1 MHFAIL
7 QTFQASLET
16 SVRELATKQLSLAQS
31 FSENQKYTFSDSSTF
46 MALDNITKSQ
56 TLMQD
61 FINAQQAFMSSTV
74 QATKTFYHD
83 QFAKNQASL
92 KDIGLPSADQVLER
106 VQAAVKKATTP
117 AKNTHAK
124 R

>member
-16 SVRELATKQLSLAQS
+16 SVREFATKQLTLAQS
-31 FSENQKYTFSDSSTF
+31 FAENQKYTFSDSSTF
-46 MALDNITKSQ
+46 MAPDNITKSQ

-61 FINAQQAFMSSTV
+61 IINAQQAFISSTA
-74 QATKTFYHD
+74 QATTTFYHG
-83 QFAKNQASL
+83 QFVKNQATL
-92 KDIGLPSADQVLER
+92 KEIGFPSAEQAIER
-106 VQAAVKKATTP
+106 VQAAVKKATLT
-117 AKNTHAK
+117 AKSTHAK

>member
-31 FSENQKYTFSDSSTF
+31 FAKNQKYTFSDSSTF
-46 MALDNITKSQ
+46 MAPDNVTKSQ

-61 FINAQQAFMSSTV
+61 VINAQQAFLSSTA
-74 QATKTFYHD
+74 QAAKTFYHD
-83 QFAKNQASL
+83 QFAKNQAAL
-92 KDIGLPSADQVLER
+92 KDIGLPNADQVLER
-106 VQAAVKKATTP
+106 VQAAVKKVTTL
-117 AKNTHAK
+117 AKNTHVK